1 MCLAIPARIVEIKND
16 MAIVDMEGTKR
27 EASLLLLENPAL
39 GDYVMIHA
47 GFAIHR
53 IDEAQAMESL
63 KILREM
69 ASFGEPV

>member
-39 GDYVMIHA
+39 GDHVMIHA
-47 GFAIHR
+47 GFAIYR